1 MELSSSPPPLAPP
14 TTEEDKLSWLRLL
27 RSRRVGPATF
37 LRLMRQH
44 GAATAALE
52 ALPGVAAKAGD
63 TSYKPC
69 PEGVVHAELRAA
81 RRAGA
86 RALYLGAA
94 NYPTA
99 LAQIHDPPPLLW
111 AIGTPNLAQ
120 SRCVALIGARNASS
134 MGLRMA
140 RAMAQDLGAES
151 CTIVSGLARGIDGA
165 AHSAALQTGTVA
177 VLAGGVDMAY
187 PSEHSRLHQDI
198 AKAGLLVSERP
209 PGYRA
214 QARDF
219 PRRNRIITGICAATV
234 VVEAALRSGSLGTA
248 RLALDQGRDVMAV
261 PGHPMD
267 PRAAGCN
274 MLIRDGAQLVRGAAD
289 ILEALPRLE
298 MRAVIPNGP
307 AQPAQIDAAM
317 ANDPLEIPDH
327 LGLRALEK
335 PTPPQKPKSH
345 DAPLTDRIMNRLG
358 MSPVARDQLVR
369 DLGQPPAAIESAL
382 TLLELEGRIERGPGG
397 LVMRQQ

>member
-1 MELSSSPPPLAPP
+1 M
-14 TTEEDKLSWLRLL
+14 
-27 RSRRVGPATF
+27 
-37 LRLMRQH
+37 
-44 GAATAALE
+44 
-52 ALPGVAAKAGD
+52 
-63 TSYKPC
+63 
-69 PEGVVHAELRAA
+69 
-81 RRAGA
+81 
-86 RALYLGAA
+86 
-94 NYPTA
+94 
-99 LAQIHDPPPLLW
+99 
-111 AIGTPNLAQ
+111 
-120 SRCVALIGARNASS
+120 ALIGARKASY

-140 RAMAQDLGAES
+140 RAIAQDLGAES
-151 CTIVSGLARGIDGA
+151 YTIVSGLARGIDGA
-165 AHSAALQTGTVA
+165 AHSAPLQTCTVA
-177 VLAGGVDMAY
+177 VLAGGVDMPY

-198 AKAGLLVSERP
+198 VKAGLLVSERS

-219 PRRNRIITGICAATV
+219 PRRNRIITEICAATV
-234 VVEAALRSGSLGTA
+234 VVEEAVHSGSLGIT

-289 ILEALPRLE
+289 ILEALPSLE

-317 ANDPLEIPDH
+317 ANDPPEIPDH
-327 LGLRALEK
+327 LGVRALEA

-345 DAPLTDRIMNRLG
+345 DAPLTDTIMNRLG